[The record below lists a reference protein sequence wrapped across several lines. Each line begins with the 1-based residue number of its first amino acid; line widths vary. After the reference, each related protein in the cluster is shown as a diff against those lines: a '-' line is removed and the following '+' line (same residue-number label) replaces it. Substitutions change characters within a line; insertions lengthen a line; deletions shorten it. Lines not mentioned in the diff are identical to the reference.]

1 MRRIICATFAAGL
14 AVLAGCETPVN
25 TVERGVPTATRQ
37 TVADKRVINDSRS
50 VEIVGV
56 NEATSAGGVLRVQV
70 DVQNPTS
77 GPRTFSYKFEWFD
90 ASGILIEGPASTW
103 LSRAI
108 EGDEVIS
115 IIGTAPTPT
124 AKDFRFKVMKPH
136 AQ

>member
-1 MRRIICATFAAGL
+1 MRRIICGTLTAGL
-14 AVLAGCETPVN
+14 ALLAACNTPVN
-25 TVERGVPTATRQ
+25 TTERAMPTATRQ

-56 NEATSAGGVLRVQV
+56 NEANSAGGVLRVQV
-70 DVQNPTS
+70 DIQNPTS

-90 ASGILIEGPASTW
+90 ASGILIEGPTSTW

-115 IIGTAPTPT
+115 IVGTAPTPT
-124 AKDFRFKVMKPH
+124 AKDFRFKVMKSH
-136 AQ
+136 AD